1 MAKMWQEFCA
11 RLCLAEGEKRRLVHL
26 LGLLALGLGLML
38 AGQVAAGGGRVSG
51 ALSGAEMA
59 AVVQEQGESENAED
73 KLAEILGQIA
83 GAGRVRVELTY
94 ADRGRTEYAV
104 NVNNTRRQ
112 TEEQA
117 DGELRATREEVQ
129 SEEPVL
135 VDGNRNALVLRETE
149 PKVLGVLVV
158 ADGAGDGN
166 VRRVITEAVVGLLG
180 VPAHRVVVCQGQ
192 G

>member
-1 MAKMWQEFCA
+1 MWQEFCA
-11 RLCLAEGEKRRLVHL
+11 RLCLADGEKRRLVHL

-38 AGQVAAGGGRVSG
+38 AAQVAGDGRSFG
-51 ALSGAEMA
+51 ALSGAETA
-59 AVVQEQGESENAED
+59 AVAVAQGETENTE
-73 KLAEILGQIA
+73 KRLAAILGQIA
-83 GAGRVRVELTY
+83 GAGRVSVTLTY
-94 ADRGRTEYAV
+94 ADTGQTEYAV
-104 NVNNTRRQ
+104 NMNNTRRE

-135 VDGNRNALVLRETE
+135 LDANRNALVLREME
-149 PKVLGVLVV
+149 PQVLGVLVV

-180 VPAHRVVVCQGQ
+180 VPAHRVIVCQGQ

>member
-11 RLCLAEGEKRRLVHL
+11 RLCLADGEKRRLVHL

-38 AGQVAAGGGRVSG
+38 AAQMANDGRSSG
-51 ALSGAEMA
+51 ALSGAETAAA
-59 AVVQEQGESENAED
+59 AVAQGEAENAEE
-73 KLAEILGQIA
+73 KLAAILGQIA
-83 GAGRVRVELTY
+83 GAGRVSVTLTY
-94 ADRGRTEYAV
+94 ADRGQTEYAV
-104 NVNNTRRQ
+104 NVNNTRRE

-135 VDGNRNALVLRETE
+135 LDANRNALVLREVE
-149 PKVLGVLVV
+149 PQVLGVLVV

>member
-11 RLCLAEGEKRRLVHL
+11 RLCLADGEKRRLVHL

-38 AGQVAAGGGRVSG
+38 AAQVAGDGRSFG
-51 ALSGAEMA
+51 ALSGAETA
-59 AVVQEQGESENAED
+59 AVAVAQGETENTE
-73 KLAEILGQIA
+73 KRLAAILGQIA
-83 GAGRVRVELTY
+83 GAGRVSVTLTY
-94 ADRGRTEYAV
+94 ADRGQTEYAV
-104 NVNNTRRQ
+104 NMNNTRRE

-135 VDGNRNALVLRETE
+135 LDANRNALVLREME
-149 PKVLGVLVV
+149 PQVLGVLVV

-180 VPAHRVVVCQGQ
+180 VPAHRVIVCQGQ

>member
-11 RLCLAEGEKRRLVHL
+11 RLCLADGEKRRLVHL

-38 AGQVAAGGGRVSG
+38 AAQVAGDGRSFG
-51 ALSGAEMA
+51 ALSGAETA
-59 AVVQEQGESENAED
+59 AVAVAQGETENTE
-73 KLAEILGQIA
+73 KRLAAILGQIA
-83 GAGRVRVELTY
+83 GAGRVSVTLTY
-94 ADRGRTEYAV
+94 ADTGQTEYAV
-104 NVNNTRRQ
+104 NMNNTRRE

-135 VDGNRNALVLRETE
+135 LDANRNALVLREME
-149 PKVLGVLVV
+149 PQVLGVLVV

-180 VPAHRVVVCQGQ
+180 VPAHRVIVCQGQ